1 MARLPRFS
9 PAGLPA
15 LVLQRGNN
23 RQPVFL
29 GPDDYLHYLDSLRMA
44 AREHDLAIH
53 AYGLRPNHI
62 HLVATP
68 RGADSLSLTM
78 QAVGRRYAR
87 YFNRTANRTG
97 TLWEGR
103 FRSAVFD
110 PTEWMLP
117 AMLYAEG
124 NAMRAGEVATPEADR
139 WSSYRHHVGI
149 EASALVSDHS
159 AYWELGNTPF
169 ERQSNYR
176 TLSNEGLSGRTLA
189 TLRKHAH
196 SGWPLGGDGFL
207 SQLERQATRRV
218 QPLPKGRPKRE
229 AGAEATEPDESVA

>member
-44 AREHDLAIH
+44 AREHDVAIH

-68 RGADSLSLTM
+68 RGPDSLSLTM

-87 YFNRTANRTG
+87 YFNRTAGRTG

-110 PTEWMLP
+110 PADWMLP

-124 NAMRAGEVATPEADR
+124 NAMRAGETTTPEADR
-139 WSSYRHHVGI
+139 WSSHRHHVGI

-159 AYWELGNTPF
+159 AYWGLGNTPF
-169 ERQSNYR
+169 ERQSNYQS
-176 TLSNEGLSGRTLA
+176 LSNEGLSGRTLA

-196 SGWPLGGDGFL
+196 SGWPLGGEAFL
-207 SQLERQATRRV
+207 AQLERQGARRV

-229 AGAEATEPDESVA
+229 PSAEPGEPNTSMA